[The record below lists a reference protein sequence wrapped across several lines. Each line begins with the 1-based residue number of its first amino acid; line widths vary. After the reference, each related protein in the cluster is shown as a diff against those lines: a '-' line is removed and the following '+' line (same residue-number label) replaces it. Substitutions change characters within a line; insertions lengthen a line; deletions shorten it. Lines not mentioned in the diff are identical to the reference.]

1 MTHYNVGSDHSGN
14 GDMACINRVCEI
26 LEQNGH
32 TTTNLGV
39 TPNLEGSLNTG
50 NKDDVGVFIVNGLCL
65 GTIVSCSKMAE
76 SGGCGSV
83 IFGIPKVLYGGT
95 FKLPDELKT
104 KKLHI
109 AHDDNFSP
117 SDVRAMDGKYTPDEL
132 FGLYSNVSYAY
143 GDDCDQLADA
153 IMNGSTGGS
162 ATTNEQGEGSIMSG
176 WESITDLLKPL
187 DGEAMVVV
195 RGDSV
200 IIKRIYPPSSTEL
213 WVYEGINIVNDSV
226 KIHDYSPEIYN
237 TFQINWGASFENS
250 FEMCFEKHKEL
261 FGERKTEID
270 ATYEV
275 PIEES
280 QRDPYA
286 DTTTETTETEESDDS
301 GGLFGFITDTI
312 GNTFSMGTYSKVKD
326 MTGDINAI
334 TLNDKDREGG
344 SEEEEPTTTDI
355 PITDEAEAYLFGVK
369 QVGRAMRKSGHSIEC
384 KVIGNKRFEVGEWC
398 RVHIPKF
405 NEDNI
410 MFINKVSHESSSDS
424 EWLTNLTLVDYP
436 PSLGSG
442 QSNTSSGGNMNT
454 GGEMDEEALMDASLS
469 DTGTDTYDTYG
480 EVV

>member
-14 GDMACINRVCEI
+14 GDMDCINRVCDI

-32 TTTNLGV
+32 TTTRLGV
-39 TPNLEGSLNTG
+39 TPNLEAQLNTG
-50 NKDDVGVFIVNGLCL
+50 NSDDVGVFIVNGLCL

-76 SGGCGSV
+76 AGGCGSV

-95 FKLPDELKT
+95 FKLPEELKT
-104 KKLHI
+104 KKLNL

-117 SDVRAMDGKYTPDEL
+117 SDVRAMSGKYTPDEL

-143 GDDCDQLADA
+143 GDDCDQLANA
-153 IMNGSTGGS
+153 IMNGTVDGS
-162 ATTNEQGEGSIMSG
+162 GSLTPQENEGSIMSG

-187 DGEAMVVV
+187 DGDAMVVV

-200 IIKRIYPPSSTEL
+200 VIKRIYPPTSTSL
-213 WVYEGINIVNDSV
+213 WAYEGINIVDDSV
-226 KIHDYSPEIYN
+226 KVSDYSPEIYN

-261 FGERKTEID
+261 FGERRTEVD

-275 PIEES
+275 PVEEA
-280 QRDPYA
+280 QKDPYA
-286 DTTTETTETEESDDS
+286 DEPTTTEESSESNKDD
-301 GGLFGFITDTI
+301 GGIFGFITDSLM
-312 GNTFSMGTYSKVKD
+312 NAV
-326 MTGDINAI
+326 TGGAGGVVNSAINAV
-334 TLNDKDREGG
+334 TLNDESLEGG
-344 SEEEEPTTTDI
+344 TEEEEPTTMDI
-355 PITDEAEAYLFGVK
+355 PITDEAEAHLFGLK
-369 QVGRAMRKSGHSIEC
+369 QVGKAMRKSGHSVEC

-410 MFINKVSHESSSDS
+410 MFISKVNHESSSDS
-424 EWLTNLTLVDYP
+424 EWLTSLTLVDFP

-442 QSNTSSGGNMNT
+442 QSNTPSTGNMDT
-454 GGEMDEEALMDASLS
+454 GESSEEALMDASLS